1 MNEFLE
7 KMKVYLDKSV
17 EVSKEAVKT
26 AGARMQDFG
35 DKSMTL
41 IEIKQL
47 ESKIQH
53 SLQQLGLRV
62 FELFSEDADKAISME
77 DEVIQSCVNEITC
90 LNKEIDKRNSQL
102 NKDKQ

>member
-1 MNEFLE
+1 MNDFLE
-7 KMKVYLDKSV
+7 KMKSYLDKGV

-26 AGARMQDFG
+26 AGARVQDFG

-41 IEIKQL
+41 IEVRQL
-47 ESKIQH
+47 EGKIQH

-62 FELFSEDADKAISME
+62 YEMLSEDADKAVSAD
-77 DEVIQSCVNEITC
+77 DEVIQSCINEITY